1 MKIVLDTSV
10 IINGLISKE
19 LSDGE
24 LKEAEI
30 IVPKPALDELQAQAS
45 KGLEIGFK
53 GLRELALIRQLCSKM
68 GLRYSVIGPMPSMDD
83 IKLAHSGRIDAM
95 IKDVARLQDAILYT
109 SDFVLHLVCE
119 AEGIA
124 SKYILPPMEQK
135 PMIVEGFFADDV
147 LSVHLKEGVSPYV
160 KRGKPGDFILVKLDE
175 KPLDS
180 DRMEAIINEI
190 NERSRGRDGAF
201 IEMKMGGATVIQL
214 GNYRIIIARPP
225 FSDGKEVTI
234 VRPIVK
240 LTLDD
245 YRIQP
250 KLIERLEKKAEG
262 VIIAGPPGSGKST
275 LASSIAEF
283 YTGKGKVVKTFESP
297 RDLQVGPEITQY
309 APLEGDFEKTAEIL
323 LLVRPDYTIFDE
335 VRKTKDFM
343 VFADMR
349 LAGVGMI
356 GVVHSNEPID
366 AVQRFFG
373 RIDLGM
379 IPHVVDTII
388 FVRNGAIKQV
398 YTLNLAVR
406 VPAGMSEEDLSRPI
420 VEVREFDTGKLEY
433 EIYTYGEEKVV
444 VPIHERM
451 EGNGGRRARRRPSV
465 DALQPLIAEYDPDAE
480 IVQGRGKRLILRV
493 DQDVIPRIIGKG
505 GENIA
510 KLERAAGARITIE
523 PRN

>member
-10 IINGLISKE
+10 IINGLVLKE
-19 LSDGE
+19 LNQDE
-24 LKEAEI
+24 FEETEI
-30 IVPKPALDELQAQAS
+30 IIPKPALDELQAQAS

-53 GLRELALIRQLCSKM
+53 GLKELASIRQLCSKK
-68 GLRYSVIGPMPSMDD
+68 GLKYSVIGPMPSMED
-83 IKLAHSGRIDAM
+83 IKLAHSGRIDSM
-95 IKDVARLQDAILYT
+95 IKDVARSHDATLYT

-124 SKYILPPMEQK
+124 SKYMLPPTEQK
-135 PMIVEGFFADDV
+135 PMMVESFFADDV
-147 LSVHLKEGVSPYV
+147 LSVHLKEGVPPYV
-160 KRGKPGDFILVKLDE
+160 KKGSPGNFTLVKLNE

-190 NERSRGRDGAF
+190 NDRSRGKNGTF

-214 GNYRIIIARPP
+214 ENYRIVIARPP

-245 YRIQP
+245 YHIQP
-250 KLIERLEKKAEG
+250 EIIERLEKKAEG

-283 YTGKGKVVKTFESP
+283 YTRKGKVVKTFESP

-309 APLEGDFEKTAEIL
+309 GPLEGDFEKTAEIL
-323 LLVRPDYTIFDE
+323 LLVRPDYTVFDE

-356 GVVHSNEPID
+356 GVVHSSEPID

-379 IPHVVDTII
+379 IPHIVDTII
-388 FVRNGAIKQV
+388 FVKNGAIKKV
-398 YTLNLAVR
+398 LTLNLAVR
-406 VPAGMSEEDLSRPI
+406 VPNGMSEEDLSRPI
-420 VEVREFDTGKLEY
+420 VEVREFDTTKLEY

-444 VPIHERM
+444 VPISERT
-451 EGNGGRRARRRPSV
+451 EANQRRQLRRRSV
-465 DALQPLIAEYDPDAE
+465 DALQAIIAEYDPDAE
-480 IVQGRGKRLILRV
+480 ILHSRGNRIILKV
-493 DQDVIPRIIGKG
+493 DRDVIPRIIGKG
-505 GENIA
+505 GENITKMEKA
-510 KLERAAGARITIE
+510 SGVRITIE
-523 PRN
+523 PRD